1 MARATRIV
9 SGVDL
14 ARDRF
19 PIDMKEARYFLSK
32 TYNKITVEIKLI
44 KAKKKY
50 IMTLV
55 AYNLSF
61 TRVLILHNYQLFS
74 TYLTP
79 LTWNCFWRCQ
89 EIISQASFR
98 ESNRSDCVSDYLVKE
113 VPVDK

>member
-44 KAKKKY
+44 KAKK
-50 IMTLV
+50 
-55 AYNLSF
+55 N
-61 TRVLILHNYQLFS
+61 IL
-74 TYLTP
+74 
-79 LTWNCFWRCQ
+79 
-89 EIISQASFR
+89 
-98 ESNRSDCVSDYLVKE
+98 
-113 VPVDK
+113 